1 MKFFALLSAAT
12 LYFLLPSTG
21 LAQNTG
27 QIECARSDDY
37 VYLYSSMTTLQ
48 VRATLQCGEIVSITL
63 RYDYYYGVRTA
74 KGDTGFVSQSSVAL
88 IKDKPNGELPASP
101 ASPAAHERTHY
112 DQHPH
117 TAPPPRVV
125 PPFTLLKDTP
135 VRIKLTRTISSRT
148 ARPGDPVEFEVL
160 EDVLVEGVPVL
171 TKGAEVDG
179 VVDQAEQKKR
189 FGHNGALAVSITSLR
204 LADGQEAP
212 LRAYEQASVDS
223 SALST
228 KDATMTQDTEFTILI
243 DADVHLKRESFDQ
256 LKENSGASPSPTSST
271 SPTSTS
277 ESPRP

>member
-1 MKFFALLSAAT
+1 MRFFALLSAAT
-12 LYFLLPSTG
+12 LYFLFPPTG

-88 IKDKPNGELPASP
+88 IKDKPGGELPASP
-101 ASPAAHERTHY
+101 ASPTARERTHY

-148 ARPGDPVEFEVL
+148 ARVGDAVEFDVL
-160 EDVLVEGVPVL
+160 EDVIVEGVPVL
-171 TKGAEVDG
+171 TKGARVTG
-179 VVDQAEQKKR
+179 TIDQAEPKKR
-189 FGHNGALAVSITSLR
+189 FGHNGAIAVSITSLR
-204 LADGQEAP
+204 LADGEEAP

-228 KDATMTQDTEFTILI
+228 KDAIMSQDTEFIVLV
-243 DADVHLKRESFDQ
+243 DGDVHLKRDAFDQ
-256 LKENSGASPSPTSST
+256 QKDNSAASPTSAAE
-271 SPTSTS
+271 P
-277 ESPRP
+277 PQP

>member
-1 MKFFALLSAAT
+1 MRSFALLSAVT
-12 LYFLLPSTG
+12 LYFLLPSTS

-37 VYLYSSMTTLQ
+37 IYLYSSMTTLQ

-88 IKDKPNGELPASP
+88 IKDKPGGELPASP

-117 TAPPPRVV
+117 AGAPPRVV

-135 VRIKLTRTISSRT
+135 VRIKLTKTISSRT
-148 ARPGDPVEFEVL
+148 ARVGDPVEFEVL
-160 EDVLVEGVPVL
+160 DDVLVEGVPVL
-171 TKGAEVDG
+171 TKGAKVEG
-179 VVDQAEQKKR
+179 VIDQAEPKKR

-204 LADGQEAP
+204 LADGEEAP
-212 LRAYEQASVDS
+212 LRAYQEASVDS
-223 SALST
+223 GALST
-228 KDATMTQDTEFTILI
+228 KDATLTQDTEFTILV
-243 DADVHLKRESFDQ
+243 DSDVHLKREAFDQ
-256 LKENSGASPSPTSST
+256 LKDNSAASPTSG
-271 SPTSTS
+271 S
-277 ESPRP
+277 EPPRP